1 MRWPTLPG
9 PLQSHSTV
17 RILQFCLWLISWNVR
32 QLHYKY
38 LFQIHLNTFVG
49 GLFVHVL
56 FLCFTQGRPGQLPI
70 NWSVKTAIL
79 CPHSL
84 TGFLSGKPAG
94 SLNVEQY
101 ERRSRCQQPGVKILN
116 NRSKKDKKEKRE
128 VKERERALHLPLF
141 LLLYTWKAGWIWGAG
156 AAWYSISPN
165 SGTIHFHN
173 IEKCC
178 FFLTIQTQ
186 LFCWQYAS
194 YFQNLSFKTQ
204 LPQKRKTK
212 MIFNTLDKAL
222 AT

>member
-1 MRWPTLPG
+1 MRWPTLPC

-38 LFQIHLNTFVG
+38 LFQMFQWVICASSFFVFYTG
-49 GLFVHVL
+49 G
-56 FLCFTQGRPGQLPI
+56 PGQLPI

-116 NRSKKDKKEKRE
+116 NRSKGQKGEEGSKRETERELSICLCSCYYTPEKQGEFEEQVLHGTVYLQTVVPFIFITLKSVASFWLYKHSCFADNTRATFKISALGLNFPKKEKQR
-128 VKERERALHLPLF
+128 
-141 LLLYTWKAGWIWGAG
+141 W
-156 AAWYSISPN
+156 
-165 SGTIHFHN
+165 
-173 IEKCC
+173 
-178 FFLTIQTQ
+178 FLTPWI
-186 LFCWQYAS
+186 
-194 YFQNLSFKTQ
+194 KH
-204 LPQKRKTK
+204 
-212 MIFNTLDKAL
+212 
-222 AT
+222 

>member
-17 RILQFCLWLISWNVR
+17 QILQFCLWLISWNVR

-49 GLFVHVL
+49 GLFVHLL
-56 FLCFTQGRPGQLPI
+56 FFVFYTGRPGQLPI

-101 ERRSRCQQPGVKILN
+101 ERRSQCQQPGVKILN

-128 VKERERALHLPLF
+128 VKERERELSICLCSCYYTPEKQGEFEEQVLHGTVYLQTVVPFIFITLKSVASFWLYKHSCFADNKRATFKISALRLNFP
-141 LLLYTWKAGWIWGAG
+141 KK
-156 AAWYSISPN
+156 
-165 SGTIHFHN
+165 
-173 IEKCC
+173 EKQRW
-178 FFLTIQTQ
+178 FLTPCI
-186 LFCWQYAS
+186 
-194 YFQNLSFKTQ
+194 KH
-204 LPQKRKTK
+204 
-212 MIFNTLDKAL
+212 
-222 AT
+222 